1 MELFIIL
8 LKSLALLIA
17 LLLMII
23 GLASV
28 SVFIY
33 LQFVPFPEEGSQ
45 EAEPS
50 SETICKVT
58 KEKCR
63 YNCGNQCY
71 KQLN

>member
-8 LKSLALLIA
+8 LKSLA

-33 LQFVPFPEEGSQ
+33 LQFIPFPEEGSQ
-45 EAEPS
+45 EAEEDSLPI
-50 SETICKVT
+50 E
-58 KEKCR
+58 
-63 YNCGNQCY
+63 N
-71 KQLN
+71 KQN

>member
-8 LKSLALLIA
+8 LKGLALLIA

-33 LQFVPFPEEGSQ
+33 LQFFPFPEEGSP
-45 EAEPS
+45 EVEEDFS
-50 SETICKVT
+50 IIERK
-58 KEKCR
+58 K
-63 YNCGNQCY
+63 
-71 KQLN
+71 

>member
-8 LKSLALLIA
+8 LKGLALLIA

-33 LQFVPFPEEGSQ
+33 LQFFPFKEEGSQ
-45 EAEPS
+45 EAEEDFS
-50 SETICKVT
+50 IIERK
-58 KEKCR
+58 K
-63 YNCGNQCY
+63 
-71 KQLN
+71 

>member
-8 LKSLALLIA
+8 LKGLALLIGV
-17 LLLMII
+17 LLMII

-45 EAEPS
+45 EAEENFPA
-50 SETICKVT
+50 IK
-58 KEKCR
+58 
-63 YNCGNQCY
+63 N
-71 KQLN
+71 KQN